1 MSEEIIKILDALS
14 EKFGVVIDWNKSN
27 TIPYFEELCGKF
39 CNYKIGTS
47 IIWLVIGLIIMFVTL
62 YVYKSKYFKDWLK
75 YREDDILDYYIIFLL
90 ICLVDI
96 VIVFYNIYNIVTCVT
111 FPEKLII
118 EELTAIYRRI
128 R

>member
-27 TIPYFEELCGKF
+27 TIPYLEELCGKF

-47 IIWLVIGLIIMFVTL
+47 IIWLVIGLIIIFVVL
-62 YVYKSKYFKDWLK
+62 CVYKKSNHFKDWSK
-75 YREDDILDYYIIFLL
+75 YREEILDCYIIFLL
-90 ICLVDI
+90 ICLVGI
-96 VIVFYNIYNIVTCVT
+96 VIVLYNIYNIVTCIT